1 MKPEGSKI
9 EAEDA
14 IDLVFVGEGTATPPA
29 RGSSSDVNKTK
40 FLRPRSK

>member
-14 IDLVFVGEGTATPPA
+14 IDLVFVGEGTATPT
-29 RGSSSDVNKTK
+29 S
-40 FLRPRSK
+40 